1 MSAQQNLNVVRQGYD
16 AFSRGDIDA
25 LLALLDEQ
33 VDWRTPG
40 PPELSTAG
48 ARHGRAQVAQFFMA
62 INELLEVQQFE
73 PRTFVAEGDRVVV
86 LGVDTSKVR
95 ASGRVLSTS
104 WAHAF
109 TVRDGRIVAFE
120 EYMDTSALVAELRS
134 ARAAT

>member
-1 MSAQQNLNVVRQGYD
+1 
-16 AFSRGDIDA
+16 
-25 LLALLDEQ
+25 
-33 VDWRTPG
+33 
-40 PPELSTAG
+40 
-48 ARHGRAQVAQFFMA
+48 VAQFFMA